1 MCVKPII
8 FSDVISMPSS
18 ARMRAEYVAVRLVDA
33 ILTKDEGS
41 VISIVNS
48 WVRSRSNPRGAYS
61 EPIFISDPVDGMPFR
76 SPLGNLFIDSCGPS
90 QP

>member
-1 MCVKPII
+1 M
-8 FSDVISMPSS
+8 ST
-18 ARMRAEYVAVRLVDA
+18 EYVAARLVEV
-33 ILTKDEGS
+33 ISTKDEAS
-41 VISIVNS
+41 VISIINS
-48 WVRSRSNPRGAYS
+48 WVRSKSDPGGAYS